1 MKRVII
7 VGGGIAGLAAAY
19 RLKVNA
25 PDVHIVL
32 IESADRLGGKVV
44 TDRVD
49 GFVIEGGPDTF
60 LSYKPRGLGLCRE
73 LGIEDRLHGTNEK
86 IRRTY
91 VMRKGKLYDLPEGLT
106 GLIPS
111 RFGPMAKSRLISPW
125 GKLRMGLDYFIPP
138 KSLNG
143 DESLAQFVERRLG
156 RELYDRMIE
165 PLMSGIYAGDG
176 EQLSLG
182 ATFPQLR
189 QTELEYGSLVKGMLA
204 AKKKTQHPSTTL
216 RSAQDASKKKW
227 AAFVTPETG
236 LAEIIEAL
244 QAQLQGVEVRLDT
257 RVKKVTPSPQPSP
270 YKGEGVRPSPLRPA
284 VPPLR
289 GHRKGEGAGMRVYL
303 ESGEVLEA
311 DAVILATPAYITAQL
326 VSDFDSEMADA
337 LRGIPYASTVT
348 LSVAY
353 KLSDIPR
360 PLDGYGY
367 IIPRAEGRSILACT
381 WTSTKF
387 PHRAPEGYG
396 LIRAFIGRAGDE
408 DVLDHTDDELLQ
420 MVCDELRNVLG
431 ITVEPLLN
439 RIFRWPQAMPQYTIG
454 HLDRIAMIDRRV
466 AEHPG
471 LYVAGNAYRG
481 IGLPDCIA
489 SGEAAATSALKYLQS
504 LTEQVPA

>member
-19 RLKVNA
+19 RLKHSA
-25 PDVHIVL
+25 PEVQITL
-32 IESADRLGGKVV
+32 IESDDRLGGKIV
-44 TDRVD
+44 TERVA

-60 LSYKPRGLGLCRE
+60 LSYKPRGLGLCRD
-73 LGIEDRLHGTNEK
+73 LGIENRLHGTNEK

-91 VMRKGKLYDLPEGLT
+91 VMRQGKLYDLPEGLT

-111 RFGPMAKSRLISPW
+111 RFGPMVKSRLISPW

-204 AKKKTQHPSTTL
+204 AKKKSQRSNGIPKPSP
-216 RSAQDASKKKW
+216 APKKW
-227 AAFVTPETG
+227 AAFITPETG
-236 LAEIIEAL
+236 LAEIVEAL
-244 QAQLQGVEVRLDT
+244 QEQLKDVEVRLNT
-257 RVKKVTPSPQPSP
+257 RVKKVTPSPLPSP
-270 YKGEGVRPSPLRPA
+270 NKGEGVHPSPFPYPQSGGTA
-284 VPPLR
+284 
-289 GHRKGEGAGMRVYL
+289 GRKGEGMGMRVDL
-303 ESGEVLEA
+303 ETGETLEA
-311 DAVILATPAYITAQL
+311 DAVILATPAYVTAQL
-326 VSDFDSEMADA
+326 VGDLDPDMAAA
-337 LRGIPYASTVT
+337 LRGIPYASTIT
-348 LSVAY
+348 LSMAY
-353 KLSDIPR
+353 PLSDIPK
-360 PLDGYGY
+360 PLNGYGY

-396 LIRAFIGRAGDE
+396 LIRAFIGRAGD
-408 DVLDHTDDELLQ
+408 DAVLNRTDDELLQ
-420 MVCDELRNVLG
+420 MVRAELRDVLG
-431 ITVEPLLN
+431 ITAEPQLY
-439 RIFRWPQAMPQYTIG
+439 RIFRWPQAMPQYTLG
-454 HLDRIAMIDRRV
+454 HLDRIATIDRRL

-489 SGEAAATSALKYLQS
+489 SGEAAANAAVKYLQS
-504 LTEQVPA
+504 QAERVSA